1 MPYEQAH
8 ALTSRRLL
16 IALAGLAACAWLLWY
31 SARIGYAHTLAKV
44 AALTNIQAVA
54 ERSVELSPYDAET
67 RFTRGELLVES
78 QTYDEAV
85 SELANSTRLRPRDY
99 YLWLELGIARDQAG
113 DQEGALRA
121 LRQATSLAPA
131 YAKPRW
137 QLGNLLLR
145 MGQYDDA
152 FAELRK
158 ASSSNPGL
166 FPSVVDLAWGISQKD
181 VPSTEATV
189 VPHSDFEHMTLAGF
203 FAKHGAFQA
212 AINEFSLVKNKNPD
226 ESQSLLNVLLDA
238 RAFNEA
244 YAVWAT
250 THQFA
255 INPTTGLGRIL
266 NGGFED
272 RLLLGDPGFGWQ
284 ITPNLTNISM
294 SLDETGFQGG
304 AKSLRIEFRG
314 DSEPQAAFV
323 SQLVLVAPEK
333 HYRLTFYARARQI
346 ISAALPVVIVE
357 DASNQT
363 AAVLGQ
369 SGAIS
374 AVYSDWR
381 ALSIEFTTTSKTTA
395 VNVRCQRQACA
406 DRPCPAFGTL
416 WLDSFELQS
425 KG

>member
-1 MPYEQAH
+1 MPSEPTH

-16 IALAGLAACAWLLWY
+16 IALFGLAACAGLLWY
-31 SARIGYAHTLAKV
+31 TARIGYARTLAKV

-67 RFTRGELLVES
+67 RFTRGELLVDS

-99 YLWLELGIARDQAG
+99 HLWLELGIARDQAG
-113 DQEGALRA
+113 DQAGALRA
-121 LRQATSLAPA
+121 LRQATILAPA

-152 FAELRK
+152 FAELRR

-166 FPSVVDLAWGISQKD
+166 FPNFVDLAWGISQKN
-181 VPSTEATV
+181 VPSTEAAV
-189 VPHSDFEHMTLAGF
+189 APHSDFEHMTLAGF
-203 FAKHGAFQA
+203 FAKHQAFQA
-212 AINEFSLVKNKNPD
+212 ALDQFSLVKNKNSD

-250 THQFA
+250 THQLT

-266 NGGFED
+266 KGGFED

-284 ITPNLTNISM
+284 ITPNPTNISM
-294 SLDETGFQGG
+294 ALDETGFQGG

-314 DSEPQAAFV
+314 DSEPQASFV
-323 SQLVLVAPEK
+323 SQLVLVAPDK

-346 ISAALPVVIVE
+346 ISAALPVVMVE

-363 AAVLGQ
+363 STVLGQ
-369 SGAIS
+369 SEAIS
-374 AVYSDWR
+374 SDYSDWR

-395 VNVRCQRQACA
+395 VKVRCQRQACA

-416 WLDSFELQS
+416 WLDSFALQL

>member
-1 MPYEQAH
+1 MPSEQTH
-8 ALTSRRLL
+8 ALTLRRLL
-16 IALAGLAACAWLLWY
+16 IALVGLSICAWLLWY
-31 SARIGYAHTLAKV
+31 SARIGYARTLAKV
-44 AALTNIQAVA
+44 AALTNIPAVA

-67 RFTRGELLVES
+67 RFARGELLVDS

-99 YLWLELGIARDQAG
+99 
-113 DQEGALRA
+113 
-121 LRQATSLAPA
+121 
-131 YAKPRW
+131 
-137 QLGNLLLR
+137 
-145 MGQYDDA
+145 A
-152 FAELRK
+152 FAELRR
-158 ASSSNPGL
+158 ASSSNPSL
-166 FPSVVDLAWGISQKD
+166 FPNVVDLAWGISQKD
-181 VPSTEATV
+181 VPSTEAAV
-189 VPHSDFEHMTLAGF
+189 APHSDFEHMTLAGF
-203 FAKHGAFQA
+203 FAKHEAFQA
-212 AINEFSLVKNKNPD
+212 AIDQFSLVKNKNSD

-250 THQFA
+250 THQLT

-304 AKSLRIEFRG
+304 TKSLRIEFRG

-363 AAVLGQ
+363 PTVLGQ
-369 SGAIS
+369 SEAIS
-374 AVYSDWR
+374 SDYSDWR
-381 ALSIEFTTTSKTTA
+381 PLSIEFTTTSKTTA
-395 VNVRCQRQACA
+395 VKVRCRRQACA

>member
-8 ALTSRRLL
+8 ALTTKRLL
-16 IALAGLAACAWLLWY
+16 IAVFGLAACAWLLWY
-31 SARIGYAHTLAKV
+31 AALIGYARTLAKV

-67 RFTRGELLVES
+67 RFTRGELLVDS

-85 SELANSTRLRPRDY
+85 GELANSPRLRPRDY

-131 YAKPRW
+131 YANPRW

-166 FPSVVDLAWGISQKD
+166 FPNVVDLAWGISQKD
-181 VPSTEATV
+181 VASTEEAV
-189 VPHSDFEHMTLAGF
+189 APHTDFEHMTLSGF

-212 AINEFSLVKNKNPD
+212 AINEFSLVKNKTPD

-238 RAFNEA
+238 RAFDEA
-244 YAVWAT
+244 YAVWAP

-255 INPTTGLGRIL
+255 IN
-266 NGGFED
+266 
-272 RLLLGDPGFGWQ
+272 
-284 ITPNLTNISM
+284 
-294 SLDETGFQGG
+294 
-304 AKSLRIEFRG
+304 
-314 DSEPQAAFV
+314 
-323 SQLVLVAPEK
+323 
-333 HYRLTFYARARQI
+333 
-346 ISAALPVVIVE
+346 
-357 DASNQT
+357 
-363 AAVLGQ
+363 
-369 SGAIS
+369 
-374 AVYSDWR
+374 
-381 ALSIEFTTTSKTTA
+381 
-395 VNVRCQRQACA
+395 
-406 DRPCPAFGTL
+406 
-416 WLDSFELQS
+416 
-425 KG
+425 